1 MLSDTDRTRIAD
13 AIATAESTTS
23 AEIVVLVAARAGLY
37 RSAALVPA
45 LALGLAAPWPLI
57 LLTPWSAA
65 SIALAQ
71 AAIVLAALAA
81 AAHPRAR
88 LLLVPRSIRRARAH
102 EAASREFTA
111 RGLARTRGRTGI
123 LIYLAVAEGH
133 AEIVADSGIASRI
146 SPAAWSSAID
156 ALLSSLRR
164 GAAADGLVSAV
175 EGIGAVLTKHLPRRA
190 GDIDELPNRVIVT
203 D

>member
-1 MLSDTDRTRIAD
+1 M
-13 AIATAESTTS
+13 S
-23 AEIVVLVAARAGLY
+23 ASPTCR
-37 RSAALVPA
+37 RSRGRPGASCSSKWHRSPSSK
-45 LALGLAAPWPLI
+45 PLI
-57 LLTPWSAA
+57 SSRTK
-65 SIALAQ
+65 
-71 AAIVLAALAA
+71 AALAA

-175 EGIGAVLTKHLPRRA
+175 EGIGAVLAQHLPRRA